1 MENGKQSQKHG
12 FVFENEIREK
22 VFNLCHHS
30 NDTNVHDIPCEH
42 NTMNPNENISIKA
55 TGSYTIFCGDILRF
69 FDYDFSKINTI
80 ICIRYAQLS
89 DYKMIKNIYEINYN
103 EECHNML
110 YGNMPREVIQTYVD
124 GVKSIP
130 RNVKGEEAKNI
141 FNYLDEKKRIQSQ
154 YNCKIQINPKVD
166 SSQSRVQCSIT
177 NFEKTLEKFITYK
190 SERLYPNRIR
200 GKDICLSIPSGRRE
214 RKIKG
219 SPSNSQDEQ
228 ITAVQHVSE

>member
-30 NDTNVHDIPCEH
+30 NDTNVHDIPCDQ

-55 TGSYTIFCGDILRF
+55 TGSNTIFCGDILRF

-80 ICIRYAQLS
+80 ICIRYSQMK
-89 DYKMIKNIYEINYN
+89 DFKIIKNIYEINYN
-103 EECHNML
+103 QDCHDML
-110 YGNMPREVIQTYVD
+110 YGNMPREIIENYVI

-154 YNCKIQINPKVD
+154 YSCKIQINPKVD

-177 NFEKTLEKFITYK
+177 NFETTLEKFIIYK
-190 SERLYPNRIR
+190 SDRLYPNRIR

-214 RKIKG
+214 RKSKG
-219 SPSNSQDEQ
+219 SPAQCQEQ
-228 ITAVQHVSE
+228 STTQAQPVSE

>member
-30 NDTNVHDIPCEH
+30 NDTNVHDIPCDQ

-55 TGSYTIFCGDILRF
+55 TGSNTIFCGDILRF

-80 ICIRYAQLS
+80 ICIRYSQMK
-89 DYKMIKNIYEINYN
+89 DFKIIKNIYEINYN
-103 EECHNML
+103 QDCHDML
-110 YGNMPREVIQTYVD
+110 YGNMPREIIENYVN

-130 RNVKGEEAKNI
+130 RNVKGEEAKSI

-154 YNCKIQINPKVD
+154 YSCKIQINPKVD

-177 NFEKTLEKFITYK
+177 NFETTLEKFIIYK
-190 SERLYPNRIR
+190 SDRLYPNRIR

-214 RKIKG
+214 RKSKG
-219 SPSNSQDEQ
+219 SPAQCQEQ
-228 ITAVQHVSE
+228 STTQAQPVSE

>member
-80 ICIRYAQLS
+80 ICQ
-89 DYKMIKNIYEINYN
+89 
-103 EECHNML
+103 
-110 YGNMPREVIQTYVD
+110 V
-124 GVKSIP
+124 
-130 RNVKGEEAKNI
+130 
-141 FNYLDEKKRIQSQ
+141 
-154 YNCKIQINPKVD
+154 
-166 SSQSRVQCSIT
+166 CSV
-177 NFEKTLEKFITYK
+177 
-190 SERLYPNRIR
+190 ERLQNDQKYIR
-200 GKDICLSIPSGRRE
+200 DQLQRRM
-214 RKIKG
+214 
-219 SPSNSQDEQ
+219 S
-228 ITAVQHVSE
+228 